1 MPNEGGGDVDKRTYE
16 TYLLCRKAF
25 FAEKP
30 KATFKTWMLGLL
42 SRLKF
47 RS

>member
-1 MPNEGGGDVDKRTYE
+1 MPDGADVDPKTYE
-16 TYLLCRKAF
+16 QYLLCRKAF

-30 KATFKTWMLGLL
+30 KVTFKTWMLGLL
-42 SRLKF
+42 ARLKF

>member
-1 MPNEGGGDVDKRTYE
+1 MPSEADVDPKTYA
-16 TYLLCRKAF
+16 TYLICRKVF

-30 KATFKTWMLGLL
+30 KAAFKVWMLGLL
-42 SRLKF
+42 ARLKF